1 MLLDVIYS
9 ICFNICLL
17 VVLAFLMTKM
27 DFVQRLLLNEEG
39 GKEEG
44 RGESF
49 WQRLWEKILLGVIF
63 GVFCIIS
70 DYIGIQVTGA
80 LPNARVIGVL
90 SAGFLGGPV
99 SGFITTVIAAT
110 HRYVIFPERISTA
123 ACVLS
128 AVIHGVI
135 GSFIGWK
142 KKGNRQ
148 YSNTFLLVVTFISE
162 MIHIILILLIT
173 RPFHAAVLIVQ
184 VVIVPMVII
193 NSVGMVIFF
202 NVFKSIFNTE
212 DLKVASRVSLSMRIA
227 ERCTPYLGALESDKK
242 NAGKIIDII
251 MEEYHCQGAALIDG
265 MKFLA
270 RSGAFASTVLTE
282 DNYPRLLSATKTF
295 KTTRISRVPLP
306 EDGFYPLYK
315 ANVIISA
322 PIILDEGK
330 VLALV
335 MLVKKNAYSYRADIE
350 FVTGLANHFA
360 MQLKISEMEKQ
371 KEELRKAEL
380 RTLQSQINPHFLFNS
395 LNTISYFCRE
405 KPEKARELL
414 LALSSYFR
422 NMLEDIDYMVT
433 LDTELE
439 HVKAYTML
447 EEARFEKRLSIEIN
461 ADPEALECCVPNL
474 ILQPIV
480 ENAVHHGAM
489 KREKGV
495 GKVIVNVKREE
506 KSTRIDV
513 IDNGPGMDYR
523 IVQSLYGG
531 EKVEHT
537 GIGMMNVQQRLISI
551 YGKSYGLQIVTS
563 EEGTDVRMNIP
574 DNSTG
579 NSKPQTEL
587 E

>member
-17 VVLAFLMTKM
+17 VVLAFMMTKM

-39 GKEEG
+39 GSEEG
-44 RGESF
+44 RGESV
-49 WQRLWEKILLGVIF
+49 WQRIWEKVLLGVIF

-99 SGFITTVIAAT
+99 SGFITTVIAAA
-110 HRYVIFPERISTA
+110 HRYLIFPERISTV

-128 AVIHGVI
+128 AIIHGII

-162 MIHIILILLIT
+162 MIHIVLILLLT
-173 RPFHAAVLIVQ
+173 RPFDAAVEIVKI
-184 VVIVPMVII
+184 VIVPMVII

-212 DLKVASRVSLSMRIA
+212 DLKVASKVSQSMRIA
-227 ERCTPYLGALESDKK
+227 ERCTPYLGDVETDLKS
-242 NAGKIIDII
+242 AGKIIDII
-251 MEEYHCQGAALIDG
+251 MEEYHCQGAALIDD

-270 RSGAFASTVLTE
+270 LSGAFAKIILTE
-282 DNYPRLLSATKTF
+282 NNYPRLLSATKTY
-295 KTTRISRVPLP
+295 KTTRISRVPIP
-306 EDGFYPLYK
+306 EDGFYPLYQQ
-315 ANVIISA
+315 NVIISA
-322 PIILDEGK
+322 PILLDEGK

-335 MLVKKNAYSYRADIE
+335 ILVKKNAYSYRADIE
-350 FVTGLANHFA
+350 FATGLANHFA
-360 MQLKISEMEKQ
+360 MQMKIAKMEKQ

-422 NMLEDIDYMVT
+422 NMLDDIDYMVT

-461 ADPEALECCVPNL
+461 ADPEALKCCVPNL

-489 KREKGV
+489 QREKGV
-495 GKVIVNVKREE
+495 GKVIVNVKQEE

-513 IDNGPGMDYR
+513 IDNGPGIDYR
-523 IVQSLYGG
+523 IIQSLYGG

-537 GIGMMNVQQRLISI
+537 GIGMMNVQQRLIAI
-551 YGKSYGLQIVTS
+551 YGNGHGLQIISS
-563 EEGTDVRMNIP
+563 EEGTDVRINIP
-574 DNSTG
+574 CSVNAG
-579 NSKPQTEL
+579 AAQ
-587 E
+587 

>member
-17 VVLAFLMTKM
+17 VVLAFMMTKM

-39 GKEEG
+39 GSEEG
-44 RGESF
+44 RGESV
-49 WQRLWEKILLGVIF
+49 WQRIWEKVLLGVIF

-99 SGFITTVIAAT
+99 SGFITTVIAAA
-110 HRYVIFPERISTA
+110 HRYLIFPERISTV

-128 AVIHGVI
+128 AIIHGII

-142 KKGNRQ
+142 KKENRQ
-148 YSNTFLLVVTFISE
+148 YSNTFLLGVTFISE
-162 MIHIILILLIT
+162 MIHIVLILLLT
-173 RPFHAAVLIVQ
+173 RPFDAAVEIVKI
-184 VVIVPMVII
+184 VIVPMVII

-212 DLKVASRVSLSMRIA
+212 DLKVASKVSQSMRIA
-227 ERCTPYLGALESDKK
+227 ERCTPYLGDVETDPKS
-242 NAGKIIDII
+242 AGKIIDII
-251 MEEYHCQGAALIDG
+251 MEEYHCQGAALIDD

-270 RSGAFASTVLTE
+270 LSGAFAKIILTE
-282 DNYPRLLSATKTF
+282 NNYPRLLSATKTY
-295 KTTRISRVPLP
+295 KTTRISRVPIP
-306 EDGFYPLYK
+306 EDGFYPLYQQ
-315 ANVIISA
+315 NVIISA
-322 PIILDEGK
+322 PILLDEGK

-335 MLVKKNAYSYRADIE
+335 ILVKKNAYSYRADIE
-350 FVTGLANHFA
+350 FATGLANHFA
-360 MQLKISEMEKQ
+360 MQMKIAKMEKQ

-422 NMLEDIDYMVT
+422 NMLDDIDYMVT

-461 ADPEALECCVPNL
+461 ADPEALKCCVPNL

-489 KREKGV
+489 QREKGV
-495 GKVIVNVKREE
+495 GKVIVNVKQEE

-513 IDNGPGMDYR
+513 IDNGPGIDYR
-523 IVQSLYGG
+523 IIQSLYGG

-537 GIGMMNVQQRLISI
+537 GIGMMNVQQRLIAI
-551 YGKSYGLQIVTS
+551 YGNGHGLQIISS
-563 EEGTDVRMNIP
+563 EEGTDVRINIP
-574 DNSTG
+574 CSVNAG
-579 NSKPQTEL
+579 AAQ
-587 E
+587 

>member
-17 VVLAFLMTKM
+17 VVLAFMMTKM

-39 GKEEG
+39 GSEEG
-44 RGESF
+44 RGESV
-49 WQRLWEKILLGVIF
+49 WQRIWEKVLLGVIF
-63 GVFCIIS
+63 GIFCIIS

-99 SGFITTVIAAT
+99 SGFITTVIAAA
-110 HRYVIFPERISTA
+110 HRYLIFPERISTV

-128 AVIHGVI
+128 AIIHGLI

-148 YSNTFLLVVTFISE
+148 YSNTFLLGVTFISE
-162 MIHIILILLIT
+162 MIHIVLILLLT
-173 RPFHAAVLIVQ
+173 RPFDAAVEIVKI
-184 VVIVPMVII
+184 VIVPMVII

-212 DLKVASRVSLSMRIA
+212 DLKVASKVSQSMRIA
-227 ERCTPYLGALESDKK
+227 ERCTPYLGDVETDPKS
-242 NAGKIIDII
+242 AGKIIDII
-251 MEEYHCQGAALIDG
+251 MEEYHCQGAALIDD

-270 RSGAFASTVLTE
+270 LSGAFAKIILTE
-282 DNYPRLLSATKTF
+282 NNYPRLLSATKTY
-295 KTTRISRVPLP
+295 KTTRISRVPIP
-306 EDGFYPLYK
+306 EDGFYPLYQQ
-315 ANVIISA
+315 NVIISA
-322 PIILDEGK
+322 PILLDEGK

-335 MLVKKNAYSYRADIE
+335 ILVKKNAYSYRADIE
-350 FVTGLANHFA
+350 FAIGLANHFA
-360 MQLKISEMEKQ
+360 MQMKIAKMEKQ

-422 NMLEDIDYMVT
+422 NMLDDIDYMVT

-461 ADPEALECCVPNL
+461 ADPEALKCCVPNL

-489 KREKGV
+489 QREKGV
-495 GKVIVNVKREE
+495 GKVIVNVKQEE

-513 IDNGPGMDYR
+513 IDNGPGIDYR
-523 IVQSLYGG
+523 IIQNLYGG

-537 GIGMMNVQQRLISI
+537 GIGMMNVQQRLIAI
-551 YGKSYGLQIVTS
+551 YGNGHGLQIISS
-563 EEGTDVRMNIP
+563 EEGTDVRINIP
-574 DNSTG
+574 CSVNAG
-579 NSKPQTEL
+579 AAQ
-587 E
+587 